1 MTPAIELITQN
12 AVAVP
17 PKATVPPVTLTFGAA
32 AKPEANAP
40 MPSFSNP
47 GRSFTGGTG
56 AVQDEPFS
64 GKGGKAEPPSTAVF
78 KGDDA
83 ASSAVLARL
92 AKPAPAEATQ
102 APRAARSNK
111 PFVIVAALL
120 VIVMAGCFLYLR
132 HTKDLKQM
140 TELDDGRARLGAEQT
155 DDASH
160 PPMVKPKMAAP
171 VPDAAAVEAATRA
184 ASQAKLD
191 AAVDMVKAFPLDG
204 ERGTVA
210 QWLQFSYTASPGS
223 GKEAWNASETAEKTY
238 LVEYRFTPSA
248 RGDEVHYLFEVD
260 MDRGFVIGKNL
271 DAKSVLAGG
280 PRAVAETKPKAKPR
294 RTASRKKTP
303 KRSVK
308 RAADDITPKEVP
320 LLPLPNEGELRPP
333 AEDDG
338 AFNSDTVNSG
348 L

>member
-1 MTPAIELITQN
+1 MTLS
-12 AVAVP
+12 
-17 PKATVPPVTLTFGAA
+17 FGAPA
-32 AKPEANAP
+32 QAESANSP

-47 GRSFTGGTG
+47 GRSFSGGG
-56 AVQDEPFS
+56 AAKEEQFT
-64 GKGGKAEPPSTAVF
+64 PPSTAVV
-78 KGDDA
+78 KGADDLVGGPSTSA
-83 ASSAVLARL
+83 ALARL
-92 AKPAPAEATQ
+92 AKPAPEPATA
-102 APRAARSNK
+102 APRAPRSSK
-111 PFVIVAALL
+111 PFIIVAALL
-120 VIVMAGCFLYLR
+120 VVVMAGCFLYLR

-140 TELDDGRARLGAEQT
+140 ADLDDGKARLGAEPT
-155 DDASH
+155 DDSSR

-171 VPDAAAVEAATRA
+171 PADVSGTASPQVSGGEAPQA

-191 AAVDMVKAFPLDG
+191 AAVAAVKDFPLDG

-210 QWLQFSYTASPGS
+210 QWLQFSYSASPGA
-223 GKEAWNASETAEKTY
+223 GKESWSASETGVNTY

-260 MDRGFVIGKNL
+260 MDRGFVVGKNL

-280 PRAVAETKPKAKPR
+280 PRAEADTTKPKGKTR
-294 RTASRKKTP
+294 KTASRPKKTAH
-303 KRSVK
+303 
-308 RAADDITPKEVP
+308 RAAHRTADDITPKDVP